1 MAADIVIAK
10 LNDSFGYILATDAS
24 LVRHIY
30 DSLSFWVPGY
40 KFMPSYK
47 NGWFDG
53 KIHLMSL
60 TNRTFPLGLS
70 EYIYNICKNL
80 KYTVEIEKSIIE
92 SFSDKFFDE
101 TEVTNF
107 FKTKKFYVKKEE
119 IHPRED
125 QLEATLRAIST
136 KRCVNICP
144 TSFGKSISITM
155 ECLWFIAKGYKCL
168 IVVPTK
174 DLVDQFAN
182 DIKDYATSENG
193 LEDWYPNVQIIYA
206 GKDKNIQENTD
217 ICISTWQSLM
227 NIADEDYMNQF
238 DVVIL
243 DECFH
248 EDSKVLTP
256 SGFVKIKDIKPGDKI
271 INYSEEYK
279 DYKIDE
285 VIEVHK
291 NLASSMKEKMYELE
305 FDNKKNIKVTGNHKF
320 LTTSGWKRVDELT
333 EEDEIISCNNDM
345 KLIRRTEIEKPEVVY
360 NLHVKDDHNY
370 IVEGAVVH
378 NCHRGQGTK
387 IQEIMNNA
395 TSVKY
400 RTGWTG
406 TLSEETISELQ
417 IKGIFGPVKNIIST
431 KELMDKGIVAQLS
444 IVVARIQYPNEMRYD
459 LTLMDYH
466 KQTKTIEEYKK
477 RNVLLLKIL
486 SKFNNTGLMLYRHI
500 SHGETLF
507 ELAREMFPD
516 RNIYLIHGGYFRMN
530 DKKYKNFED
539 LKAIIENEENGIVIG
554 NYGVVSTGISIK
566 NLHWLMFAA
575 PVKSFITTVQG
586 IGRVLR
592 ISKVKHKAILIDIV
606 DDFSTRLTKN
616 KSGEL
621 VERKNGKLKENYAIK
636 HFAERF
642 QIYNTQNFDYQ
653 IHNMQL

>member
-1 MAADIVIAK
+1 MADIVIAK
-10 LNDSFGYILATDAS
+10 LNDSFGYIIADDAS

-53 KIHLMSL
+53 KVHLMSL
-60 TNRTFPLGLS
+60 SNRTFPLGLS
-70 EYIYNICKNL
+70 EYVYNICKDLN
-80 KYTVEIEKSIIE
+80 YTVEIEKSIIE
-92 SFSDKFFDE
+92 SFSDKFFDKD
-101 TEVTNF
+101 EVIDF
-107 FKTKKFYVKKEE
+107 FKSKKFYVKKEE
-119 IHPRED
+119 IYPRED

-155 ECLWFIAKGYKCL
+155 ECLWFISKGYKCL

-182 DIKDYATSENG
+182 DITDYATSENG
-193 LEDWYPNVQIIYA
+193 LEDWYPNIQTIYA
-206 GKDKNIQENTD
+206 GKDKNIHDETD
-217 ICISTWQSLM
+217 ICISTWQSLVK
-227 NIADEDYMNQF
+227 IADEDYMNQF

-243 DECFH
+243 DEC
-248 EDSKVLTP
+248 
-256 SGFVKIKDIKPGDKI
+256 
-271 INYSEEYK
+271 
-279 DYKIDE
+279 
-285 VIEVHK
+285 
-291 NLASSMKEKMYELE
+291 
-305 FDNKKNIKVTGNHKF
+305 
-320 LTTSGWKRVDELT
+320 
-333 EEDEIISCNNDM
+333 
-345 KLIRRTEIEKPEVVY
+345 
-360 NLHVKDDHNY
+360 
-370 IVEGAVVH
+370 
-378 NCHRGQGTK
+378 HRSQATK
-387 IQEIMNNA
+387 IQQIMNNA

-417 IKGIFGPVKNIIST
+417 IKGIFGPVKSIIST

-444 IVVARIQYPNEMRYD
+444 IVVARIQYPKEIRYD

-466 KQTKTIEEYKK
+466 KQTKTIEQYKK
-477 RNVLLLKIL
+477 RSILLLKIL
-486 SKFNNTGLMLYRHI
+486 SNFNSTGLMLYRHI
-500 SHGETLF
+500 SHGEELF
-507 ELAREMFPD
+507 ELARQMFPN

-530 DKKYKNFED
+530 DKKFKNFEEI
-539 LKAIIENEENGIVIG
+539 KSVIENEENGIVIG

-592 ISKVKHKAILIDIV
+592 ISKVKNKAILIDVV
-606 DDFSTRLTKN
+606 DDFSTRLSKN
-616 KSGEL
+616 RNGEL
-621 VERKNGKLKENYAIK
+621 IERKNGKLKENYAIK